1 MDDSAEWETIDEEAE
16 KAAAIERAVATAVHR
31 VYLYRRGEWWLSLT
45 EEKRQNILHR
55 QRVRR
60 QARGRLAYLRACT
73 EAAHFK
79 HWMAH
84 RAATWLRRVVTVG
97 CSRASSSP

>member
-1 MDDSAEWETIDEEAE
+1 MNESL
-16 KAAAIERAVATAVHR
+16 KATAEHR
-31 VYLYRRGEWWLSLT
+31 VYLYRRGEWWLSLS
-45 EEKRQNILHR
+45 EEKRANILHR

-60 QARGRLAYLRACT
+60 QARGRLAYLGQCT

-84 RAATWLRRVVTVG
+84 RAATWLRRVV
-97 CSRASSSP
+97 SR